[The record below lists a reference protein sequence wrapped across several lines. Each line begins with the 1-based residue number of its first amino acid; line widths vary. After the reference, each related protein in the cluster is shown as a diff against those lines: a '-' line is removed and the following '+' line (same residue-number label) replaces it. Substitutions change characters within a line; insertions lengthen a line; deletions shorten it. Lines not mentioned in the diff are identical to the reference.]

1 MNETQTKLTPE
12 QMEPNRIY
20 LADLIEAGKQ
30 RAKRGRT
37 MRVLLRCDFEDLTE
51 REKER
56 VYRYHGGGR

>member
-1 MNETQTKLTPE
+1 MIAPTEKLTPE
-12 QMEPNRIY
+12 QMEPNRLY

-37 MRVLLRCDFEDLTE
+37 IQVLLRCDFEDLSP

-56 VYRYHGGGR
+56 VYRWHNR